1 MLLCMA
7 MLFGVVSTGVFAKG
21 EGINTEQKSDKGGI
35 TLLSGEN
42 SQTENS
48 VAAES
53 IGEYAFF

>member
-7 MLFGVVSTGVFAKG
+7 MLFGVVSTGVFARG

-35 TLLSGEN
+35 TLLPGED

-48 VAAES
+48 VAAAR
-53 IGEYAFF
+53 IGE